1 MLGEL
6 MNEKS
11 LRSQRKLKQDF
22 PPLFPKLQR
31 IPSHWERNIRQA
43 VKDSNFWSPP
53 CQARQRFSYQ
63 NLFLNFV
70 FYFFVFSLFHLFI
83 FKLKDNQRIIAL

>member
-22 PPLFPKLQR
+22 PPSV
-31 IPSHWERNIRQA
+31 SHA
-43 VKDSNFWSPP
+43 TKDTI
-53 CQARQRFSYQ
+53 
-63 NLFLNFV
+63 
-70 FYFFVFSLFHLFI
+70 SLG
-83 FKLKDNQRIIAL
+83 KEY